1 MGYTDYYIKA
11 PSKEAFDAVIPT
23 ETNGYYEG
31 ETPVTETVR
40 VGWDGVVFDRV
51 GTIFR
56 DTGQTFEVN
65 GEVRP
70 ILEATEGYHVN
81 VRVADGVSLPEAL
94 EQFVIPA
101 PANPKRVWA

>member
-1 MGYTDYYIKA
+1 M
-11 PSKEAFDAVIPT
+11 
-23 ETNGYYEG
+23 
-31 ETPVTETVR
+31 
-40 VGWDGVVFDRV
+40 VFDRV

-81 VRVADGVSLPEAL
+81 VRVADGVSLPFELVPFLIA
-94 EQFVIPA
+94 A
-101 PANPKRVWA
+101 PVKPKRVWAGM